1 MIFINFN
8 LHLKARAL
16 LILNKKITP
25 YIYILFFSL
34 FCSKFYGQENNLF
47 SLEIKSK
54 DSLENSAIK
63 SINYSNKFINIKNLN
78 NTKDSVLTVLKEK
91 GYYTLLIDSIYQQKK
106 NYIYYLKL
114 GIKIKTAT
122 IKVNSVDEKIIRAL
136 NLKIEKKYLILE
148 NEKLKPFLNSVS
160 NYLIENGQLF
170 SKVRLINS
178 KIKKQSLF
186 TELQISRSKKRSINK
201 TIVNVYTDFP
211 TSFIKHYL
219 NLNDKNLLNESK
231 IEEIS
236 KKINQLNF
244 ASEIKK
250 PEILFSKDSTI
261 LYLYLKKKKSNSFD
275 GLINFSTENNKL
287 SFKGYLDLNLIN
299 IFNKGEEI
307 KINWKNNSNKKQ
319 DFTLQTKIPYI
330 FNSKI
335 SSEFSFNLYRN
346 DSTYI
351 NTNSKISLSY
361 PVNKFIDFSL
371 LFFAENSNSN
381 TTANNISSFDKKM
394 LGIGVNYNSPKSN
407 QFNIDFNIS
416 YGTRNTNIKTN
427 QYLLNFK
434 IAGLIKTSDRTV
446 LYIRNKSGFLLS
458 DSYLENELFREGG
471 INSIRGFNEQS
482 IFTSKYS
489 YINSELRF
497 LSENKSY
504 LYSIHDVGVFNLNA
518 KSNILYSI
526 GFGYNYIKNNN
537 SINISYIYGSSTETI
552 SSLSSAI
559 LSIKI
564 LTLF

>member
-1 MIFINFN
+1 LIIINFN
-8 LHLKARAL
+8 LHLKAISS

-34 FCSKFYGQENNLF
+34 FCSKFYGQESYDF
-47 SLEIKSK
+47 SLKITSK
-54 DSLENSAIK
+54 NNLENSAIEG
-63 SINYSNKFINIKNLN
+63 INYNHKFNKIENLN
-78 NTKDSVLTVLKEK
+78 NTKDSVLTILKEK
-91 GYYTLLIDSIYQQKK
+91 GYYTLLIDSVYQLKK

-114 GIKIKTAT
+114 GVKIKTAT
-122 IKVNSVDEKIIRAL
+122 IKVSSIDEKILRAI
-136 NLKIEKKYLILE
+136 NLKIKNEYLVLE
-148 NEKLKPFLNSVS
+148 NEKLKPFLNSIS

-178 KIKKQSLF
+178 KIKNQSLF

-201 TIVNVYTDFP
+201 TIVNRYTDFP
-211 TSFIKHYL
+211 SSFIKYYL
-219 NLNDKNLLNESK
+219 NLNDKSILNESK

-275 GLINFSTENNKL
+275 GLINFSTENKKL
-287 SFKGYLDLNLIN
+287 TFKGYLDLNLIN

-307 KINWKNNSNKKQ
+307 KINWKNNSNNKQ
-319 DFTLQTKIPYI
+319 DLTLQTKIPYV

-335 SSEFSFNLYRN
+335 SSEISFNLFRH
-346 DSTYI
+346 DSTYV

-361 PVNKFIDFSL
+361 QANKFIDFSL
-371 LFFAENSNSN
+371 LFSAENSNSN
-381 TTANNISSFDKKM
+381 TSANNISNFDKKM
-394 LGIGVNYNSPKSN
+394 LGIGINYNSRKSN
-407 QFNIDFNIS
+407 QFSVNFNIS
-416 YGTRNTNIKTN
+416 YGTRNTNIKKN

-434 IAGLIKTSDRTV
+434 TSGLIKISDKTV
-446 LYIRNKSGFLLS
+446 LFIKNKSGFLLS

-471 INSIRGFNEQS
+471 TNSIRGFNEQS

-504 LYSIHDVGVFNLNA
+504 LYSIQDIGAFSLSK

-526 GFGYNYIKNNN
+526 GFGYNYIKDNN
-537 SINISYIYGSSTETI
+537 SIDISYIYGSSTVAI
-552 SSLSSAI
+552 SSLSSSI
-559 LSIKI
+559 LSIKLI
-564 LTLF
+564 TLF

>member
-16 LILNKKITP
+16 LILKKKITP